1 MDSSLLHSNCGAY
14 EILYWDAKSGKQL
27 RSTRDS
33 VESDALWND
42 WTCVLGFPVMGIW
55 EMGGDGTDVNSVHRS
70 SDGRFVATA
79 DDRGKIKLFNY
90 PCIAKDSPSRS
101 YSGHSSHVANVR
113 FSAGDKWLVSCGG
126 LDKGVFC
133 WRVHRRPPSS
143 HRGEQRQGDYSLL
156 QGSPSR
162 KKGLKPEGAWIA

>member
-55 EMGGDGTDVNSVHRS
+55 EKGGEGTDVNSVHRS
-70 SDGRFVATA
+70 SDGRL
-79 DDRGKIKLFNY
+79 IL
-90 PCIAKDSPSRS
+90 PLLMIAARSSCSIIRASPRI
-101 YSGHSSHVANVR
+101 R
-113 FSAGDKWLVSCGG
+113 L
-126 LDKGVFC
+126 LDPT
-133 WRVHRRPPSS
+133 RVTHRM
-143 HRGEQRQGDYSLL
+143 
-156 QGSPSR
+156 
-162 KKGLKPEGAWIA
+162 